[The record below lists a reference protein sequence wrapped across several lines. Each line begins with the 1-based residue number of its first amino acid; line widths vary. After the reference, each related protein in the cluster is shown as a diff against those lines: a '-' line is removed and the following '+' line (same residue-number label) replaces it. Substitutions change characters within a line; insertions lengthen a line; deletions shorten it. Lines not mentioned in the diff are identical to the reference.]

1 MTKNRNKT
9 NPSSKWWQQDHFQ
22 KFGATVRV
30 WLRSNQNYN
39 IYWMLQIF
47 WMERWRGWQKWLLPL
62 NINITILKSKLPSSI
77 VLINLNLA
85 ICYNVSKPQKFNIDY
100 NFHRTLL
107 TDAHSKHILITLVI
121 YSQNFR
127 KLQEWFSKFE
137 WDENRTQKKKSNWL
151 LIKKTQK
158 SVSWVGGITNEIK
171 LFCVYD
177 ITKKTSTASPF
188 IRSKLAQIKPMF
200 TVFTDTRQSYV
211 ATFFTKASL

>member
-1 MTKNRNKT
+1 M
-9 NPSSKWWQQDHFQ
+9 
-22 KFGATVRV
+22 
-30 WLRSNQNYN
+30 
-39 IYWMLQIF
+39 QIF
-47 WMERWRGWQKWLLPL
+47 WMERWRNWRKWLLPL
-62 NINITILKSKLPSSI
+62 NIDITILKSKLLGSI
-77 VLINLNLA
+77 VRINPNLP
-85 ICYNVSKPQKFNIDY
+85 ICCNISKPQKFNMDY

-107 TDAHSKHILITLVI
+107 TDVHSKHILITLVI

-188 IRSKLAQIKPMF
+188 IRPKLTQIKPMF